1 MQWLGTSCS
10 VPSSSMSHMP
20 QTSQHIVLQPELST
34 AAVCSA
40 CAAAGHLPSCL
51 RLAGLPIC
59 CSPGQRCLLSKV
71 SLLPQSHRRAA
82 HSCQH
87 ISSEA
92 AKTEDRSRGA
102 TCGLPTYAEKGLGQA
117 ARWPSLSRQ
126 SRELLVTL
134 LGGFLLSLHSIG
146 RPPPASLQFLP
157 LRL

>member
-1 MQWLGTSCS
+1 MHHESLCLHMQWLGTSCS

-71 SLLPQSHRRAA
+71 SLLF
-82 HSCQH
+82 
-87 ISSEA
+87 
-92 AKTEDRSRGA
+92 
-102 TCGLPTYAEKGLGQA
+102 GLRQQQQVVIEFT
-117 ARWPSLSRQ
+117 LSRILAACTI
-126 SRELLVTL
+126 RWFVLVRHKPVACTRPLL
-134 LGGFLLSLHSIG
+134 
-146 RPPPASLQFLP
+146 
-157 LRL
+157 